1 MADSKITGL
10 SALTT
15 APDNLDLLVMVDVS
29 DTTMSGDGTDVKM
42 TFAVFENAIRG
53 RSLANLA
60 GMTNL

>member
-10 SALTT
+10 GSLST

-29 DTTMSGDGTDVKM
+29 DTSMAGTGTDKQV

-53 RSLANLA
+53 RSLANLS